1 MRQFGILTIFA
12 GLSLIAGCS
21 TATEKS
27 PEITT
32 KPKPKI
38 ETGPV
43 YQLDQ
48 LLGTNGQNIDAL
60 LGTPALTRREGE
72 GEFRRYAL
80 KECTVIVILY
90 PDELGIP
97 TVEHVDVT
105 ALESGS
111 EKPDLV
117 DCLAAG

>member
-12 GLSLIAGCS
+12 GLSLITGCS

-27 PEITT
+27 PEITST
-32 KPKPKI
+32 SKPKI

>member
-12 GLSLIAGCS
+12 GLSLITGCS
-21 TATEKS
+21 TATEKT